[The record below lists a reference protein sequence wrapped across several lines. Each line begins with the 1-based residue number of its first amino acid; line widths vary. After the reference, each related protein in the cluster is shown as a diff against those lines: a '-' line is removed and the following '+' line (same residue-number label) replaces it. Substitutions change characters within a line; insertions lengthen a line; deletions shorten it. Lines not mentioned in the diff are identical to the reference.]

1 VTPNF
6 AFGGNTAIEGAATL
20 CNSLVKAL
28 DISAVRPLSQSTL
41 AAVFQEYQEKHKKRV
56 KKIFT
61 ASYYYTRMQAWDNA
75 IMWFVAKYVGPWLGD
90 RLVADFTAT
99 LVKPGSKLDYVTVP
113 KHAKG
118 ALAFDDE
125 VGAA

>member
-28 DISAVRPLSQSTL
+28 DASLVRPLSQL
-41 AAVFQEYQEKHKKRV
+41 ALSAVFQEYQEKHKKRV

-61 ASYYYTRMQAWDNA
+61 ASYYFTRMQAWDNV
-75 IMWFVAKYVGPWLGD
+75 IMRFVAQYVAPWLGD
-90 RLVADFTAT
+90 KLVADFTAT

-113 KHAKG
+113 RHAKG
-118 ALAFDDE
+118 TRAFDDE
-125 VGAA
+125 VEAH